1 MSRPPSRSLLSLL
14 SVLSAVVLIGGLSAV
29 TLRSAGAPTT
39 ASTVATRP
47 ASGRGPHVPATPDA
61 DPVHVDTAAAA
72 APAAPPAAPPPGGAA
87 PAVQPGPYASA
98 DAAPTASGGTT
109 SGGARFVADPANS
122 WALLIGINSYQYP
135 THPTYGG
142 DGDVAAFRDALARA
156 GWQPSHILVLTDG
169 AATGN
174 AIRSS
179 INWLVRHSGP
189 GTFSLF
195 HYSGHVYQQGGSEF
209 LWGDDNQFI
218 SNGEFGSAMRGLQ
231 GRAWI
236 DVAGCESAGFD
247 SGVSSP
253 LRFVT
258 TSSRVNE
265 KSYERADWKRSVW
278 SGLTVQEGMINRQAD
293 GNGDGSISI
302 QEAVRWAQKQAPTM
316 TANQTPYGPQH
327 PYAVGGDGDWYL
339 GPAVAPPPP
348 PPPPPSSQGGGSG
361 QSGGSTG
368 QCNIGTFKCQL

>member
-1 MSRPPSRSLLSLL
+1 MSRSPSRSLLTLL
-14 SVLSAVVLIGGLSAV
+14 SVVSAVVLLGGLAAAAPRV
-29 TLRSAGAPTT
+29 AGAST
-39 ASTVATRP
+39 TVAARGV
-47 ASGRGPHVPATPDA
+47 AGRGADAPAPANA

-72 APAAPPAAPPPGGAA
+72 APAAPPVATPPG
-87 PAVQPGPYASA
+87 ASA
-98 DAAPTASGGTT
+98 PGAQPERPAYADTAPSASGGAPN
-109 SGGARFVADPANS
+109 GGARFVADPAHS

-142 DGDVAAFRDALARA
+142 DGDVAAFRDALGRA
-156 GWQPSHILVLTDG
+156 GWQPNHILVLTDG
-169 AATGN
+169 AATGS

-179 INWLVRHSGP
+179 INWLVGHSGP

-258 TSSRVNE
+258 TSSRVTE
-265 KSYERADWKRSVW
+265 KSYERADWRRSVW
-278 SGLTVQEGMINRQAD
+278 TGLTVQEGMINRQAD
-293 GNGDGSISI
+293 GNGDGAISI

-348 PPPPPSSQGGGSG
+348 PPPPPSSPGGGSG

>member
-1 MSRPPSRSLLSLL
+1 MSRSPSRSLLSLL
-14 SVLSAVVLIGGLSAV
+14 AVLSVVVLIGGLAAV
-29 TLRSAGAPTT
+29 TRRTARST
-39 ASTVATRP
+39 ATATSVATRP
-47 ASGRGPHVPATPDA
+47 VAGRGLDAPVAAGA

-72 APAAPPAAPPPGGAA
+72 APAAPPTAPPPGGSA
-87 PAVQPGPYASA
+87 PAAQPATVTSGDGTP
-98 DAAPTASGGTT
+98 AP
-109 SGGARFVADPANS
+109 SGGAKNGTRFVADPANS

-142 DGDVAAFRDALARA
+142 DGDVAAFRDALGRA
-156 GWQPSHILVLTDG
+156 GWQASHILMLTDS

-179 INWLVRHSGP
+179 INWLVGHSGP

-195 HYSGHVYQQGGSEF
+195 HYSGHVYQQNGSEF

-218 SNGEFGSAMRGLQ
+218 SNGEFGTAMRGLQ

-265 KSYERADWKRSVW
+265 KSYERADWRRSVW
-278 SGLTVQEGMINRQAD
+278 TGLTIEEGMINREGD
-293 GNGDGSISI
+293 GNGDGAVSV

-316 TANQTPYGPQH
+316 TASQTPYGPQH

-348 PPPPPSSQGGGSG
+348 PPPPPSSPGGGSG